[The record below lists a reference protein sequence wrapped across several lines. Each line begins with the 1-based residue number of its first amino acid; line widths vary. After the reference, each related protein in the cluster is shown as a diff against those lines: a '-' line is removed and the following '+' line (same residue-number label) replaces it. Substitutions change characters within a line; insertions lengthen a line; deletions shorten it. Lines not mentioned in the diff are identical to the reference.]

1 MDPSS
6 PVAWLRP
13 VESSGTKLS
22 CPKLKIEPITR
33 YFLCPLITY
42 FFLHSI
48 TFSFKSRDRNDDDD
62 DNNDD
67 DSDNHDNS
75 T

>member
-1 MDPSS
+1 MSNTHKTERWGKTRS
-6 PVAWLRP
+6 PRYLTRP
-13 VESSGTKLS
+13 G
-22 CPKLKIEPITR
+22 P
-33 YFLCPLITY
+33 Y
-42 FFLHSI
+42 
-48 TFSFKSRDRNDDDD
+48 SFKSRDRNDDDD

>member
-6 PVAWLRP
+6 PVAWLRL

-22 CPKLKIEPITR
+22 CPKLKIEPITS

-42 FFLHSI
+42 FFCLK
-48 TFSFKSRDRNDDDD
+48 TFSFKSRDRNDDDH

-67 DSDNHDNS
+67 DSDDHDNS